1 MIRLNPPAIRDAIF
15 VFLVAFA
22 CMYVGPAVADELRFS
37 YEFDGSGGCD
47 KDGHAYAAEYRMNRG
62 DLSGHAFV
70 QHKPSGGDCRRNSLN
85 FDVGLEQDFDTGVH
99 GIHAQAKFLAQESA
113 TARPYALVI
122 DGAIATRADGNALF
136 ETILPAG
143 RAQAIAAILGLSRD
157 CSFGKV
163 EMECDAGFN
172 VVPTD
177 WAAHDEGRTAHFGLT
192 AKWREFDFE
201 LKFDVGK
208 GKLRR
213 LGARLRAGHRHR
225 PAEAA
230 RRVPRGVG
238 AQHDLRRRPGLA
250 GGGRR
255 RLFGGGGSAG
265 PREVRYDRDH
275 LGALTRCP
283 ASTDAAL
290 PRSARRTSAAPR
302 SAVA

>member
-208 GKLRR
+208 ENYGDWVLGYEQDIGTGPLKLRVEYR
-213 LGARLRAGHRHR
+213 EEWGLNTIYDGAPAWQEVAG
-225 PAEAA
+225 AGFLA
-230 RRVPRGVG
+230 VG
-238 AQHDLRRRPGLA
+238 APQ
-250 GGGRR
+250 
-255 RLFGGGGSAG
+255 
-265 PREVRYDRDH
+265 DR
-275 LGALTRCP
+275 A
-283 ASTDAAL
+283 
-290 PRSARRTSAAPR
+290 RSGTIGITWEL
-302 SAVA
+302 